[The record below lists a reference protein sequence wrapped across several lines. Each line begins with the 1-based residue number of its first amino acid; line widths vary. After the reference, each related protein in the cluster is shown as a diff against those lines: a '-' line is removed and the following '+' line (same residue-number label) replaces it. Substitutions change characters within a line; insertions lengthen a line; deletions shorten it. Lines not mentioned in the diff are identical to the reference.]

1 MVSEVNMWTLCQTGL
16 KTLHKQYVVPAL
28 FMELMEPEV
37 KKKRERK
44 KCQSFCP
51 EPELK
56 LMLKLM
62 LKLVSKCH

>member
-44 KCQSFCP
+44 KNVKASVQNQS
-51 EPELK
+51 
-56 LMLKLM
+56 
-62 LKLVSKCH
+62 